1 MSGLGGPE
9 RREARQEAREERRD
23 ERQDEREQRRDQ
35 ARENWQDYA
44 DDYHGGEYY
53 EGYYEGY
60 YEWGYYDEDG
70 YDEYEY
76 AGTAA
81 AVVVDAAVTA
91 PPSWTLPCTPTAV
104 VIGATTYYQCGSTWY
119 IQAYSGGEVV
129 YTIVNPP
136 AGY

>member
-9 RREARQEAREERRD
+9 RREAGQEAREERRD
-23 ERQDEREQRRDQ
+23 ERQGEREQRRDQ

-53 EGYYEGY
+53 GGY

-81 AVVVDAAVTA
+81 AVGVDAAV
-91 PPSWTLPCTPTAV
+91 TLPCTPTAV